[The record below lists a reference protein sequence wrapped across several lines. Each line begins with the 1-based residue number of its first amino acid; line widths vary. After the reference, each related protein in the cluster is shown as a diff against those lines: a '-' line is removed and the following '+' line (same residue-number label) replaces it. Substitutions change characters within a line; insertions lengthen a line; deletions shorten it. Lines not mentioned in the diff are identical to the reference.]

1 MAIKLINQN
10 RMFNTKGAGEMNMKK
25 HVLHQLKIGDIIQ
38 FPNDEFDY
46 VVRHVGLRY
55 VFAGSDCGCV
65 YTVIDKKEEVLA
77 STTMLFEELANF
89 TVEGNAQ
96 KLEIL
101 LTNGERELSK
111 RYRDTFKDFNYY
123 KGKVILA

>member
-1 MAIKLINQN
+1 
-10 RMFNTKGAGEMNMKK
+10 MNMKK
-25 HVLHQLKIGDIIQ
+25 HVLHLLKIGDIIR

-46 VVRHVGLRY
+46 VVRHVGLRF

-65 YTVIDKKEEVLA
+65 YTVIDKKEEILA

-89 TVEGNAQ
+89 TVDGNAQ

-111 RYRDTFKDFNYY
+111 NIETHLRTLIIT
-123 KGKVILA
+123 KVK

>member
-1 MAIKLINQN
+1 MDK
-10 RMFNTKGAGEMNMKK
+10 KK
-25 HVLHQLKIGDIIQ
+25 HALHNLKIGDIIR
-38 FPNDEFDY
+38 FPNDEFEY

-77 STTMLFEELANF
+77 STTMLFEVLANF

-111 RYRDTFKDFNYY
+111 RYRDTFRDFNYY
-123 KGKVILA
+123 KGKVIPVWTTEHFEDYQQL

>member
-1 MAIKLINQN
+1 M
-10 RMFNTKGAGEMNMKK
+10 KGASEMNKQK
-25 HVLHQLKIGDIIQ
+25 HVLHNLKIGDIVR

-46 VVRHVGLRY
+46 VVRHVGLRF

-123 KGKVILA
+123 KGKVIPA

>member
-1 MAIKLINQN
+1 
-10 RMFNTKGAGEMNMKK
+10 MNKKK
-25 HVLHQLKIGDIIQ
+25 HVLNQLKIGDIIQ
-38 FPNDEFDY
+38 FPNDEFAY
-46 VVRHVGLRY
+46 VVRHVGLRF

-89 TVEGNAQ
+89 TVDGNAQ

-123 KGKVILA
+123 KGKVISA